1 MLGGGRLLKPVR
13 KIKKQAVAGEEKR
26 EGDRRGGWRQ
36 VSYARPGCRGITR
49 ITLDRKR
56 R

>member
-1 MLGGGRLLKPVR
+1 MLGRILKPVR
-13 KIKKQAVAGEEKR
+13 KIKKQAVTWEEKR
-26 EGDRRGGWRQ
+26 EGDGKGRWRQ
-36 VSYARPGCRGITR
+36 VSYARPGCRGIIR